1 MEDRERLMEQQQKQI
16 DALKKQNEP
25 ADPRLKAPSASA
37 QVSNS
42 YAKYTNKENN
52 LLESKR

>member
-25 ADPRLKAPSASA
+25 TDPRLKAPSASA

-52 LLESKR
+52 LL